1 MGAEPA
7 MAGDEP
13 GPADEVAPT
22 CYRHPGRE
30 THIRCT
36 RCDRPICPD
45 CMISAA
51 VGFQCPECVR
61 DGGRT
66 VREARTQLGGRIH
79 RRSDVVTRT
88 LIAINFAVF
97 VLANLGGPALQ
108 ERLTLLGNAGFLAS
122 TGGPAGVAQG
132 EWYRLITAAF
142 LHIQLAHLALN
153 MIALWLFGPPLEAV
167 LGRWRFLTLYLLSA
181 LGGSVASY
189 LFNPPTQQSVGASG
203 AIFGLL
209 GATLVIANR
218 LRFDPRAI
226 AILIVLNL
234 VIGFVVSGID
244 WKAHI
249 GGLITGAVVAGA
261 FVYAPKARRT
271 EVQVV
276 ACLVVLASIIGLV
289 ALRTA
294 QLT

>member
-1 MGAEPA
+1 MGADPA
-7 MAGDEP
+7 MAADEP
-13 GPADEVAPT
+13 EPADEVVPT

-51 VGFQCPECVR
+51 VGFQCPNCVR
-61 DGGRT
+61 EGGRT
-66 VREARTQLGGRIH
+66 VRAPRTQLGGRV
-79 RRSDVVTRT
+79 RRESDIVTKM
-88 LIAINFAVF
+88 LIGINIAVF
-97 VLANLGGPALQ
+97 ILATLGGRALQ

-122 TGGPAGVAQG
+122 TGGPAGIAQG

-153 MIALWLFGPPLEAV
+153 MVALWLFGPQLEAV

-209 GATLVIANR
+209 GAMLVIANR
-218 LRFDPRAI
+218 LRFDTRSI
-226 AILIVLNL
+226 GILIALNL
-234 VIGFVVSGID
+234 AIGFFVPNID
-244 WKAHI
+244 WKAHV
-249 GGLITGAVVAGA
+249 GGLITGAVLASA
-261 FVYAPKARRT
+261 FAYMPKVRRT
-271 EVQVV
+271 EFQVA
-276 ACLVVLASIIGLV
+276 ACLVVFAIIAVLV
-289 ALRTA
+289 AVRSTE
-294 QLT
+294 LT